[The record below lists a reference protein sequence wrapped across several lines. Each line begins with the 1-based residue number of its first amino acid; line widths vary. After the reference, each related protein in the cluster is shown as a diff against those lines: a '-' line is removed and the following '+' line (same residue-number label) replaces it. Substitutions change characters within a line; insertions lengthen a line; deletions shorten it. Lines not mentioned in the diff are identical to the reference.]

1 MLNIG
6 ASEEIIVATE
16 RGMGV
21 VFPEGLKS
29 VWRKSNGLD
38 LPGGWRLF
46 PVFDQ
51 NEPRKTCNHIGY
63 ENTKGRW
70 PYMNQSMIS
79 IAGGDT
85 GNQLVLKNR
94 GDELEE
100 TIYLWNH
107 ETNKIRAWGKDF
119 DYLLAKAEARQSNIK
134 KQIARS
140 TVKVGRSR
148 YDSLTRQ
155 Y

>member
-1 MLNIG
+1 MREEKMINIG
-6 ASEEIIVATE
+6 ASEEIIAATE
-16 RGMGV
+16 REMGV
-21 VFPEGLKS
+21 LFPEGLKS

-38 LPGGWRLF
+38 LPGGWRLY

-51 NEPRKTCNHIGY
+51 KEPRKTCNHIGY

-70 PYMNQSMIS
+70 PYMDQSLIS

-85 GNQLVLKNR
+85 GNQLVLKNKN
-94 GDELEE
+94 GELEE

-119 DYLLAKAEARQSNIK
+119 DYLLAKGEARQSNIE

-140 TVKVGRSR
+140 T
-148 YDSLTRQ
+148 
-155 Y
+155 